1 MFLRRTYAAVFR
13 RPKLTLE
20 KKGTLVKIGRNILP
34 LNLLATALLAGIR
47 AGIAQSNV
55 SVDSQGRLHLKV
67 AYPNSLREIIP
78 PDRIGSRQQL
88 PVEQTNLNGLRVVL
102 ACDRISLSPSTRPV
116 HP

>member
-67 AYPNSLREIIP
+67 AYPNSQRLQDAFTDEQLVELAFL
-78 PDRIGSRQQL
+78 IGFI
-88 PVEQTNLNGLRVVL
+88 NMLNWFNNALGVRYHGEFEGIEVV
-102 ACDRISLSPSTRPV
+102 
-116 HP
+116 

>member
-47 AGIAQSNV
+47 AGIAQSSV

-67 AYPNSLREIIP
+67 AYPNSQRLQDAFTDEQLVELAFL
-78 PDRIGSRQQL
+78 IGFI
-88 PVEQTNLNGLRVVL
+88 NMLNWFNNTL
-102 ACDRISLSPSTRPV
+102 ACATTGNLRG
-116 HP
+116 